1 MSEIIMVDCIGAN
14 VPIVKSSRFRNN
26 PAQTYVTGGGMIE
39 WTEHQILSFPRHIR
53 TCQSPVA
60 FVDDVSDAREM
71 DVERWAGRPED
82 WPEFYNSRTD
92 KDRAQCY
99 ASLVTVPAVLA
110 ACRDAG
116 IPRPPRWRLA
126 WWWKNAPGIP
136 LPDDV
141 DVPAP
146 TRPEVLAELNR
157 LTGVTLDPSSVWACQ
172 FANYKHWDLSI
183 VYGVPDFA
191 RR

>member
-1 MSEIIMVDCIGAN
+1 MSETIMVDCIGAN
-14 VPIVKSSRFRNN
+14 VPVVKSSRFRNN
-26 PAQTYVTGGGMIE
+26 PAQAYVTGGGLIE
-39 WTEHQILSFPRHIR
+39 WTDPQILSFARHIR

-60 FVDDVSDAREM
+60 FVDDISDAREQ
-71 DVERWAGRPED
+71 DVERWAATEAD

-92 KDRAQCY
+92 KSRAQCY
-99 ASLVTVPAVLA
+99 ASLTTVPKVLA
-110 ACRDAG
+110 ACHEAG
-116 IPRPPRWRLA
+116 IVNPPRWRLA

-136 LPDDV
+136 IPREV

-146 TRPEVLAELNR
+146 TREEVLAELHR
-157 LTGVTLDPSSVWACQ
+157 LTGITLAPQSLWACQ
-172 FANYKHWDLSI
+172 FAHYTDWDLSV